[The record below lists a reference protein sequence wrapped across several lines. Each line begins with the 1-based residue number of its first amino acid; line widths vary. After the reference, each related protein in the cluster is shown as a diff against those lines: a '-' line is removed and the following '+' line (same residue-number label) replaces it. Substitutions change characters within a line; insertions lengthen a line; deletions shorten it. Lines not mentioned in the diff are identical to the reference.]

1 VSGLLVDI
9 RQAFRGLRA
18 NPGFTAVAVVTLA
31 LGIGANATILSW
43 IRATLLDPVPGVSG
57 TGDLVTLQRGERSTT
72 PIPPLSY
79 PDYRDLR
86 QRTACF
92 AGLVGHHDDV
102 VTLTGGARP
111 ERRWGALVSA
121 NYFDVLRARPALGR
135 FFLAEEEAAEGG
147 APVVVLSHDLW
158 RNRFGQDPA
167 VLGRTLE
174 VNRRPYTVVGVAPPG
189 FRGAKPGLR
198 TDLFAPLAMKRQ
210 LWSGASLEDR
220 GYAWLN
226 VLGRLRP
233 GVDAARAE
241 RETDLAMRSLVAEF
255 PDAHRGPN
263 QISLDPLWR
272 SPFGANV
279 FLYTTLPVLLA
290 LAAVVLLL
298 ACANVANLQLVRFV
312 SRRREV
318 AIRLSMGATRG
329 QLVRQMLVE
338 SLVVALVGGALAVLL
353 AASGSKALADFVPP
367 TGMPIVLD
375 GRVDAWVLLV
385 TLALATASGLLFGTI
400 PALRA
405 SSLPPAEVLKEE
417 ANRSSGGPRRGRLS
431 GALVVAQLALSVVL
445 LVAGG
450 LFIRSVQEAR
460 AVHPGFDAD
469 GVLLAS
475 FEASPA
481 TGHTAET
488 ALALQRAVIDRVE
501 ALPGV
506 EAVTIA
512 DWVPLGV
519 SAPTSEV
526 EPDGYVPREHESRDV
541 RRAYVGPGYART
553 MGIRLAAGRDFTKRP
568 GAGGH
573 RQSGLRRPLLA
584 GPRAAGPP
592 PARRR
597 PLALGGRGD
606 REHGL
611 PQGRRGSPAAPL
623 PPRAQPVA
631 VRHDPPR
638 AGRRGPRGR
647 GSARR
652 GRPPRARPGP
662 ARFPRHHPPGER
674 RLRHDLRAPRRHV
687 RRGLR
692 RRRPGPRQP
701 RHLRRHRLLDA
712 PAHPGDRG
720 PHRHGRV
727 GIRRR
732 APRDGSRSAPDPPG
746 PRSWACRL
754 RRGGAPPADAP
765 LRREPARPGHLR
777 RRGPAAGRRGPRRL
791 VPAGPSRDPRGA
803 ERGPPPGLKP
813 RPDPSS

>member
-1 VSGLLVDI
+1 MSGLLVDI

-18 NPGFTAVAVVTLA
+18 NPGFTAVAVLTLA

-43 IRATLLDPVPGVSG
+43 IRATLLDPIPGVSG

-86 QRTACF
+86 QRTDSYT
-92 AGLVGHHDDV
+92 GLAGHHDDV

-135 FFLAEEEAAEGG
+135 FFLAGEEVAEGG

-158 RNRFGQDPA
+158 LNRFGSDPG

-174 VNRRPYTVVGVAPPG
+174 INRRPYTVVGVAPPG

-198 TDLFAPLAMKRQ
+198 TDLFAPLAMKQ
-210 LWSGASLEDR
+210 QVWGGSSLEDR

-233 GVDAARAE
+233 GIDVERAE
-241 RETDLAMRSLVAEF
+241 RETDLAMRSLVADF

-263 QISLDPLWR
+263 QISLDPMWR

-318 AIRLSMGATRG
+318 AVRLSMGATRG

-338 SLVVALVGGALAVLL
+338 SLLVALAGGALGVLL
-353 AASGSKALADFVPP
+353 AASGSKTLSDFVPP
-367 TGMPIVLD
+367 TDIPVVLD
-375 GRVDAWVLLV
+375 GRVDAWVLIA
-385 TLALATASGLLFGTI
+385 TLALATTSGLLFGML

-405 SSLPPAEVLKEE
+405 SNLSPAEVLKEE
-417 ANRSSGGPRRGRLS
+417 ANRSSGGPHRGRLS

-450 LFIRSVQEAR
+450 LFIRSVQKAHG
-460 AVHPGFDAD
+460 VHPGFDAD

-481 TGHTAET
+481 TGYTADT
-488 ALALQRAVIDRVE
+488 ALALQRAVLDRVE

-506 EAVTIA
+506 ESATIA
-512 DWVPLGV
+512 DWVPLTL

-526 EPDGYVPREHESRDV
+526 EADGYVPREHESRDV

-553 MGIRLAAGRDFTKRP
+553 MRIRLAAGRDFTKKDGAAQEPVAIVNRAFADRYWP
-568 GAGGH
+568 GLDPLG
-573 RQSGLRRPLLA
+573 RRLRADGRWHSVVGVTENTAYIKVGETPRPLLYLPALSRWRFGTTLHVRVA
-584 GPRAAGPP
+584 GDPGAAAPLVVDAVHALNPELPVFNVTTLRASVAFSTIFERLAATFVGAFGAVALALASLGIYGVIAYSTRQRTQEIAIRMAMGASASDVVRLVMSRGVRLTLLGLALGLAGSVVVARLLRSHLFGVTPLDP
-592 PARRR
+592 ATFGGVALLLTGVALAASYVPARRATR
-597 PLALGGRGD
+597 VEPSEAL
-606 REHGL
+606 
-611 PQGRRGSPAAPL
+611 
-623 PPRAQPVA
+623 
-631 VRHDPPR
+631 
-638 AGRRGPRGR
+638 
-647 GSARR
+647 
-652 GRPPRARPGP
+652 
-662 ARFPRHHPPGER
+662 
-674 RLRHDLRAPRRHV
+674 
-687 RRGLR
+687 
-692 RRRPGPRQP
+692 RQ
-701 RHLRRHRLLDA
+701 
-712 PAHPGDRG
+712 
-720 PHRHGRV
+720 
-727 GIRRR
+727 
-732 APRDGSRSAPDPPG
+732 S
-746 PRSWACRL
+746 
-754 RRGGAPPADAP
+754 
-765 LRREPARPGHLR
+765 
-777 RRGPAAGRRGPRRL
+777 
-791 VPAGPSRDPRGA
+791 
-803 ERGPPPGLKP
+803 
-813 RPDPSS
+813 

>member
-9 RQAFRGLRA
+9 RQALRGLRA
-18 NPGFTAVAVVTLA
+18 NPGFTAVAVLTLA

-43 IRATLLDPVPGVSG
+43 IRATLLDPIPGVSG

-86 QRTACF
+86 QRTGSF
-92 AGLVGHHDDV
+92 SGLIGHHDDV

-135 FFLAEEEAAEGG
+135 FFLPEEEGAEGA

-158 RNRFGQDPA
+158 RNRFGSDPEA
-167 VLGRTLE
+167 LGRTLE
-174 VNRRPYTVVGVAPPG
+174 INRQPFTVVGVAPPG

-198 TDLFAPLAMKRQ
+198 TDLFAPLTMKRQ
-210 LWSGASLEDR
+210 VWGGASLEER
-220 GYAWLN
+220 GNAWVN

-241 RETDLAMRSLVAEF
+241 RETDLAMRSLVADF

-290 LAAVVLLL
+290 LAAVVLIL

-318 AIRLSMGATRG
+318 AVRLSMGATRG

-338 SLVVALVGGALAVLL
+338 SLVVALAGGVLAVFL
-353 AASGSKALADFVPP
+353 AASGSKTLGDFVPP
-367 TGMPIVLD
+367 TDVPIVLD
-375 GRVDAWVLLV
+375 GRVDEWVLLV
-385 TLALATASGLLFGTI
+385 TLALATASGVLFGVL

-405 SSLPPAEVLKEE
+405 SNLSPAEVLKEE
-417 ANRSSGGPRRGRLS
+417 ATRSSGGPHRGRLS

-450 LFIRSVQEAR
+450 LFIRSVQKAR
-460 AVHPGFDAD
+460 DVHPGFDAD

-481 TGHTAET
+481 TGYTADT
-488 ALALQRAVIDRVE
+488 ALALQRAVLDRVE

-506 EAVTIA
+506 ESATIA
-512 DWVPLGV
+512 DWVPMTV

-526 EPDGYVPREHESRDV
+526 EVDGYVPREHESRDL
-541 RRAYVGPGYART
+541 RRAYVGPGYARA
-553 MGIRLAAGRDFTKRP
+553 MRIRLAAGRDFTRLDGAEQEPVAIVNQAFADRYWPGLDPLGRRLRADGRWHSVVGVTENTTYLKAGEAPRPVLYLPALSRWRFGTILHVRVAGDP
-568 GAGGH
+568 GAAAPLVVDAVHALDPDLPVFNVTTLRASVAFATIFERLAATFVGAFGAIALALASLGIYGVIAYSTRQRTQEIAIRMAMGASASDVVRLVMSRGVRLTLLGLALGLAGSVAMAGLLRTHLYGVSPLDPATFGGVA
-573 RQSGLRRPLLA
+573 LLLA
-584 GPRAAGPP
+584 AVALAASYV
-592 PARRR
+592 PARRATR
-597 PLALGGRGD
+597 VEPSEAL
-606 REHGL
+606 
-611 PQGRRGSPAAPL
+611 
-623 PPRAQPVA
+623 
-631 VRHDPPR
+631 
-638 AGRRGPRGR
+638 
-647 GSARR
+647 
-652 GRPPRARPGP
+652 
-662 ARFPRHHPPGER
+662 
-674 RLRHDLRAPRRHV
+674 
-687 RRGLR
+687 
-692 RRRPGPRQP
+692 RQ
-701 RHLRRHRLLDA
+701 
-712 PAHPGDRG
+712 
-720 PHRHGRV
+720 
-727 GIRRR
+727 
-732 APRDGSRSAPDPPG
+732 S
-746 PRSWACRL
+746 
-754 RRGGAPPADAP
+754 
-765 LRREPARPGHLR
+765 
-777 RRGPAAGRRGPRRL
+777 
-791 VPAGPSRDPRGA
+791 
-803 ERGPPPGLKP
+803 
-813 RPDPSS
+813 

>member
-1 VSGLLVDI
+1 MSGLLVDI

-18 NPGFTAVAVVTLA
+18 NPGFTAVAVLTLA

-86 QRTACF
+86 QRTECF

-121 NYFDVLRARPALGR
+121 NYFDVLGARPVLGR
-135 FFLAEEEAAEGG
+135 FFLPEEEATEGG

-158 RNRFGQDPA
+158 RNRFGQDPGL
-167 VLGRTLE
+167 LGRTIE

-210 LWSGASLEDR
+210 VWGGVGLEDR
-220 GYAWLN
+220 AYAWLN

-241 RETDLAMRSLVAEF
+241 RETDLVMRSLVAEF

-263 QISLDPLWR
+263 QISLDPIWR

-279 FLYTTLPVLLA
+279 YLYTTLPVLLA

-318 AIRLSMGATRG
+318 AVRLSMGATRG

-338 SLVVALVGGALAVLL
+338 SLVVALAGGALAVLL
-353 AASGSKALADFVPP
+353 AASGSKTLGDFVPP
-367 TGMPIVLD
+367 SGMPLVLD

-400 PALRA
+400 PALRG
-405 SSLPPAEVLKEE
+405 SNLPPAEVLKEE
-417 ANRSSGGPRRGRLS
+417 SNRSAGGPHRGRLS

-445 LVAGG
+445 LVAGS
-450 LFIRSVQEAR
+450 LFIRSLEKAR
-460 AVHPGFDAD
+460 DVHPGFDAD

-475 FEASPA
+475 LETSPA
-481 TGHTAET
+481 TGYTADT
-488 ALALQRAVIDRVE
+488 ALALQRALLDRVE

-506 EAVTIA
+506 ESVTTA
-512 DWVPLGV
+512 DWVPLSV

-526 EPDGYVPREHESRDV
+526 EADGYVPREHESRDV

-553 MGIRLAAGRDFTKRP
+553 MRIRLAAGRDFTKLDAEPVAIVNQAFADRYWP
-568 GAGGH
+568 GLDPLG
-573 RQSGLRRPLLA
+573 RRLRADGRWHSVVGVTENTAYLKVGETPRPLLYLPTLSRWRFGTTLHVRVA
-584 GPRAAGPP
+584 GDPGAAAPQVVEAVHALDPELPVFDVTTLRASVAFATIFERLAATFVGAFGAVALALASLGIYGVIAYSTRQRTQEIAIRMAMGASASDVVRLVMGRGVRLTLLGLALGLVGSVAVARLLRTHLYGVSPLDP
-592 PARRR
+592 ATFGGVALLLAAVALAASYVPARRATR
-597 PLALGGRGD
+597 VEPSEALR
-606 REHGL
+606 
-611 PQGRRGSPAAPL
+611 QG
-623 PPRAQPVA
+623 
-631 VRHDPPR
+631 
-638 AGRRGPRGR
+638 
-647 GSARR
+647 
-652 GRPPRARPGP
+652 
-662 ARFPRHHPPGER
+662 
-674 RLRHDLRAPRRHV
+674 
-687 RRGLR
+687 
-692 RRRPGPRQP
+692 
-701 RHLRRHRLLDA
+701 
-712 PAHPGDRG
+712 
-720 PHRHGRV
+720 
-727 GIRRR
+727 
-732 APRDGSRSAPDPPG
+732 
-746 PRSWACRL
+746 
-754 RRGGAPPADAP
+754 
-765 LRREPARPGHLR
+765 
-777 RRGPAAGRRGPRRL
+777 
-791 VPAGPSRDPRGA
+791 
-803 ERGPPPGLKP
+803 
-813 RPDPSS
+813 